1 MKMKMKYL
9 SRLSQINDSMI
20 FILHILLLIEHQRC
34 ILLVLMLRV
43 THETLKEMF
52 EDITNEYRDTTLT
65 IE

>member
-1 MKMKMKYL
+1 
-9 SRLSQINDSMI
+9 MI
-20 FILHILLLIEHQRC
+20 FILHILLVIEHQRC

-43 THETLKEMF
+43 NHKTLKEMF